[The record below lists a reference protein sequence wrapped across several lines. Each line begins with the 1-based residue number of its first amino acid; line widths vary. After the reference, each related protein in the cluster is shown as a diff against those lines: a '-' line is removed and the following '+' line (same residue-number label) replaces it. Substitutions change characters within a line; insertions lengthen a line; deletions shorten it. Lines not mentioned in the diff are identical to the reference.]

1 MSCVKRVFVL
11 MDDDEQEEMEVLERG
26 MGTENSSECKMRE
39 VGGRVRVCWDLWGWV
54 ARAHREKG
62 GGW

>member
-1 MSCVKRVFVL
+1 MCKERVSVF
-11 MDDDEQEEMEVLERG
+11 MDDDEEEEVEVLERG
-26 MGTENSSECKMRE
+26 MGMENSSESRVRE

-54 ARAHREKG
+54 ARAHREES